1 MSVHIIIDGYNLIRQ
16 SARLSRIEGRDL
28 QEGREALVEALAA
41 YRKLKRHP
49 ITVVFDGTAA
59 PCFSQRR
66 DRWKG
71 IEIRFSACGELADA
85 LIRRMAARE
94 RDRALVVSSDRA
106 VAEAAAGYGAT
117 VVASS
122 DFEQRLEMALVMGGD
137 VEGDDAA
144 DGWTPT
150 TRKKGPSRRLPKRQ
164 RRQRSRLE
172 KL

>member
-1 MSVHIIIDGYNLIRQ
+1 
-16 SARLSRIEGRDL
+16 
-28 QEGREALVEALAA
+28 
-41 YRKLKRHP
+41 
-49 ITVVFDGTAA
+49 
-59 PCFSQRR
+59 
-66 DRWKG
+66 
-71 IEIRFSACGELADA
+71 
-85 LIRRMAARE
+85 
-94 RDRALVVSSDRA
+94 
-106 VAEAAAGYGAT
+106 VAEAAAGCGAT